1 MCGRT
6 FGPLGEVGYIWNPNG
21 ERYTAISN
29 PYSPGSFTTANGLND
44 QNNLVGY
51 LFISGVGWRGYIR
64 YANGTMKLLN
74 DMLDS
79 TSQGWDIRYAYD
91 INNKGQISAVGYKN
105 GQRRGVLLQPIK
117 DRTPVIIGRGQP

>member
-1 MCGRT
+1 
-6 FGPLGEVGYIWNPNG
+6 
-21 ERYTAISN
+21 
-29 PYSPGSFTTANGLND
+29 
-44 QNNLVGY
+44 
-51 LFISGVGWRGYIR
+51 
-64 YANGTMKLLN
+64 MKLLN